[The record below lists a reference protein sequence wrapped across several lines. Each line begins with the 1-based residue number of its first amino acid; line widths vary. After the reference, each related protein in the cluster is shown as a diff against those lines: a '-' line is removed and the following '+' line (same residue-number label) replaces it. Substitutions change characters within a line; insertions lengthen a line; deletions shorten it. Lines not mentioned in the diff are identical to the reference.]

1 MRISNSVRFDRPAYA
16 VDANAKQ
23 PAQWVQVA
31 ALVLGAILC
40 VAIALLS
47 AVALQQ
53 SSAGVTWTPL
63 G

>member
-1 MRISNSVRFDRPAYA
+1 MRISNSVRFDCPAYA
-16 VDANAKQ
+16 VDANAKR
-23 PAQWVQVA
+23 PARCVQVA

-47 AVALQQ
+47 AVALQL
-53 SSAGVTWTPL
+53 SSAGITWTPL